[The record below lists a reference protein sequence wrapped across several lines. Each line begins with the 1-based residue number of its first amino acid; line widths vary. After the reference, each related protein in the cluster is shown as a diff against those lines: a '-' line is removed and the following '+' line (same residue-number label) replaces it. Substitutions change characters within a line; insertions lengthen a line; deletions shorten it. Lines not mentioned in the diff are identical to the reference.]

1 MRISELIR
9 RLELHR
15 QEHGD
20 QHVKAYD
27 RRGDEGR
34 PVVDTMRWM
43 RGCKR
48 DKVYCIVRS
57 EIADPEP

>member
-9 RLELHR
+9 KLEAHKA
-15 QEHGD
+15 EHGD
-20 QHVKAYD
+20 RTVKAYD

-48 DKVYCIVRS
+48 DLVYCIVKS
-57 EIADPEP
+57 ETEEP